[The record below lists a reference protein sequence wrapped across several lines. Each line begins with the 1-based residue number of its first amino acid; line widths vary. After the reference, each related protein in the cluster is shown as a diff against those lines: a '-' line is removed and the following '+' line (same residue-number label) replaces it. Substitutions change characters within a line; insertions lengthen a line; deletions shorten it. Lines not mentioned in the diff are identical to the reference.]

1 MSKKLSM
8 SELIILHNELAD
20 KLGAAQEASFKSPG
34 AARAAILVLE
44 TKLEKL
50 MNENPTDVA
59 VPSKVQTETTVAETT
74 VAETTVAETTVAET
88 TVAETTV
95 AETTVAETEV
105 LDVPADN
112 SKYNSSGKRGP
123 NQGVGAF
130 VKALI
135 AKGQDN
141 ATVLAAVKGQFPDA
155 KTTTGCIAFYRNALA
170 KAPVAKSSAVL
181 REKAAALIAEADAI
195 DTKTAA
201 DAKAAEAAKA
211 AKAAEVAEAAK
222 AAEVAEAAKAAEVA
236 EVAEV
241 AEAAS
246 VKPEI
251 DVVDPTPGQEAP
263 M

>member
-20 KLGAAQEASFKSPG
+20 KLGAAQEASFKSPA

-50 MNENPTDVA
+50 MNENPTDAA
-59 VPSKVQTETTVAETT
+59 VPSEVQTETTG
-74 VAETTVAETTVAET
+74 
-88 TVAETTV
+88 
-95 AETTVAETEV
+95 AETEV
-105 LDVPADN
+105 QEVPADADAAPETPAEVADN

-130 VKALI
+130 AKALI

-141 ATVLAAVKGQFPDA
+141 ATVLAAVKEQFPDA
-155 KTTTGCIAFYRNALA
+155 KTTTGCIAFYRNAIA
-170 KAPVAKSSAVL
+170 KGPVAKSSAVL

-195 DTKTAA
+195 DAKTAA
-201 DAKAAEAAKA
+201 DAADDKAT
-211 AKAAEVAEAAK
+211 EVAEPGIAT
-222 AAEVAEAAKAAEVA
+222 AE
-236 EVAEV
+236 
-241 AEAAS
+241 
-246 VKPEI
+246 PEPWI
-251 DVVDPTPGQEAP
+251 ATTQEAP

>member
-20 KLGAAQEASFKSPG
+20 KLGAAQEASFKSPA
-34 AARAAILVLE
+34 AARAAIIVLE
-44 TKLEKL
+44 TKLENL
-50 MNENPTDVA
+50 MNENPTDAA
-59 VPSKVQTETTVAETT
+59 VPSEVQTETTG
-74 VAETTVAETTVAET
+74 
-88 TVAETTV
+88 
-95 AETTVAETEV
+95 AETEV
-105 LDVPADN
+105 LEVPADADAAPETPAEVADN

-130 VKALI
+130 AKALI

-141 ATVLAAVKGQFPDA
+141 ATVLAAVKEQFPDA

-170 KAPVAKSSAVL
+170 KGPVAKNSAVL

-195 DTKTAA
+195 DAKTAA
-201 DAKAAEAAKA
+201 DAALASAAAIS
-211 AKAAEVAEAAK
+211 AAEV
-222 AAEVAEAAKAAEVA
+222 
-236 EVAEV
+236 
-241 AEAAS
+241 AS

>member
-20 KLGAAQEASFKSPG
+20 KLGVSQETSFKSLA

-50 MNENPTDVA
+50 MNENPTDAA
-59 VPSKVQTETTVAETT
+59 VPSEVQTETAE
-74 VAETTVAETTVAET
+74 
-88 TVAETTV
+88 
-95 AETTVAETEV
+95 AETEV
-105 LDVPADN
+105 LEVPADADAAPETPAEAADN

-130 VKALI
+130 AKALI

-141 ATVLAAVKGQFPDA
+141 ATVLAAVKEQFPDA

-170 KAPVAKSSAVL
+170 KGPVAKSSAVL
-181 REKAAALIAEADAI
+181 REKAAALIAEANAI
-195 DTKTAA
+195 DAKTAADAADAKTAADAA
-201 DAKAAEAAKA
+201 DAKAAEIA
-211 AKAAEVAEAAK
+211 AAEVAEPGIAT
-222 AAEVAEAAKAAEVA
+222 AE
-236 EVAEV
+236 
-241 AEAAS
+241 
-246 VKPEI
+246 
-251 DVVDPTPGQEAP
+251 EAP